1 MVPAQR
7 LSVDRPPDPHV
18 DSWYAASVAPVPTH
32 APLRGELK
40 VDVCVLGAGIT
51 GLSSAIALA
60 EQGLR
65 VAVLEA
71 QCVGWGASG
80 RSGGQMIFGF
90 AADQTKLERL
100 VGPTAAKI
108 LWDCSLAGL
117 DLVRQRAQRYAIDCE
132 LVHGHIHAAL
142 KPRQAR
148 ELQHWQRHLED
159 VYGYSSLRFLER
171 AQMQAAVASE
181 RYIAGL
187 HDSNS
192 GHLHPLK
199 YTLGLARA
207 AASLGVRIFEHSPI
221 VEVRAGAPV
230 GARTEQG
237 LVLADSLVLAGNAHL
252 SRLLPGIE
260 RKIMP
265 VGTYIGATEVLGAE
279 RCRALLRDNAAVADI
294 NFVLDYFRCSADH
307 RLLFGGRVSYSTLP
321 PPRLTEAMRRRMLRV
336 FPQLQDVRMQYAWG
350 GLVAIT
356 MNRAP
361 HFGRIG
367 GNIYYAQG
375 FSGHGIAAGG
385 LAGQLIA
392 EAVRGDA
399 ERFDVFSRLPHA
411 DFPGGRLL
419 RTPALMLAMTWYRL
433 RDLLP

>member
-1 MVPAQR
+1 MSP
-7 LSVDRPPDPHV
+7 SPHTHV
-18 DSWYAASVAPVPTH
+18 DSWYAASAAPFPVHP
-32 APLRGELK
+32 PLRGDAR

-51 GLSSAIALA
+51 GLSSAIHLA

-71 QCVGWGASG
+71 RCVGWGASG
-80 RSGGQMIFGF
+80 RSGGQVIFGY
-90 AADQTKLERL
+90 AAEQTKLERL
-100 VGPTAAKI
+100 VGRSAAAT
-108 LWDCSLAGL
+108 LWECSLAGL
-117 DLVRQRAQRYAIDCE
+117 DLVRERIERYAIDCE
-132 LVHGHIHAAL
+132 LAQGHIHAAL
-142 KPRQAR
+142 KPRQVR
-148 ELQHWQRHLED
+148 ELRDWQRHLETE
-159 VYGYSSLRFLER
+159 YGYRSLRLLETGAMR
-171 AQMQAAVASE
+171 EAVASE

-192 GHLHPLK
+192 GHLHRLK

-207 AASLGVRIFEHSPI
+207 AVSLGVRIFEQSPVI
-221 VEVRAGAPV
+221 EIKAGTPV
-230 GARTEQG
+230 GVRTPGGQ
-237 LVLADSLVLAGNAHL
+237 LAADYLVLAGNAHL

-279 RCRALLRDNAAVADI
+279 RCRALIRDNAAVADV
-294 NFVLDYFRCSADH
+294 NFVLDYFRCSGDQ
-307 RLLFGGRVSYSTLP
+307 RLLFGGRVSYSTLAP
-321 PPRLTEAMRRRMLRV
+321 ARLAERMRGRMLQV

-367 GNIYYAQG
+367 SNIYYAQG

-392 EAVRGDA
+392 EALRGDA
-399 ERFDVFSRLPHA
+399 EKFDVFSRLPHA

-419 RTPALMLAMTWYRL
+419 RTPALVLAMTWYRL